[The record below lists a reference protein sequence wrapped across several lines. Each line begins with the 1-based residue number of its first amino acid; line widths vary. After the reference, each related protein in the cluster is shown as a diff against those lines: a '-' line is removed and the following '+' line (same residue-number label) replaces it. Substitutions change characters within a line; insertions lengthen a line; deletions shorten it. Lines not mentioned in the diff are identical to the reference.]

1 VGAFEY
7 VAIDRSGKES
17 KGLLEGDTPKH
28 VRQLLRERQL
38 LPVQVTEVARRES
51 RKSASFSLRRGISA
65 SELALLTRQL
75 ATLTQSGLPLEE
87 ALLAVSQQNENPRV
101 KSILLG
107 VRSRVM
113 EGHTLADGL
122 GDFPHAF
129 PELYRATVSAGEQ
142 SGHLDA
148 VLERLAEFTESRQVL
163 QQQVRNAMIYPVA
176 LVVTAIAIIS
186 FMLAYVVPKVVYVF
200 ETYDQ
205 ELPLLTRIMIGTSDF
220 LRENWLWLIVGVVA
234 VIVGMRRLLKREGPR
249 RRYHHLLLRTPIVAK
264 LTRGINTARFTQTLS
279 ILAGSGVPI
288 LESLRIA
295 AQVVSNVPMREAV
308 EEASLRIR
316 EGAMIS
322 KSLAASGLF
331 PPMTVHLIASGEGSG
346 DLEGMLERAAISQ
359 EREID
364 GLIGTLLAL
373 FEPVLIVIM
382 GSVVLVIVLSILL
395 PIFELNSSA
404 VTIRWRTST
413 NRSLESFIKAN
424 AS

>member
-1 VGAFEY
+1 MGAFEF
-7 VAIDRSGKES
+7 VAIDKAGKES

-28 VRQLLRERQL
+28 VRQMLRERQL
-38 LPVQVTEVARRES
+38 LPVKVTEVARKES
-51 RKSASFSLRRGISA
+51 RQTATLTLRRGIAA

-163 QQQVRNAMIYPVA
+163 QQQVRNAMIYPIA
-176 LVVTAIAIIS
+176 LVVTAVAIIS

-200 ETYDQ
+200 ESYNQ
-205 ELPLLTRIMIGTSDF
+205 QLPLLTRIMIGSSDF
-220 LRENWLWLIVGVVA
+220 LREHWFLLIVGIVA
-234 VIVGMRRLLKREGPR
+234 VVFGIRQLLKREGPK
-249 RRYHHLLLRTPIVAK
+249 RRYHHLLLRLPIVAR

-288 LESLRIA
+288 LESLRISG
-295 AQVVSNVPMREAV
+295 QVVGNVPMREAI
-308 EEASLRIR
+308 EESSLRIR

-331 PPMTVHLIASGEGSG
+331 PPMTVHLIASGEAGG
-346 DLEGMLERAAISQ
+346 RLEEMLSRAATNQ
-359 EREID
+359 EREVD
-364 GLIGTLLAL
+364 SLIATLLG
-373 FEPVLIVIM
+373 IM
-382 GSVVLVIVLSILL
+382 QPLLVIVMALIVLLIVLAILL
-395 PIFELNSSA
+395 PIFEINNLIA
-404 VTIRWRTST
+404 
-413 NRSLESFIKAN
+413 
-424 AS
+424 